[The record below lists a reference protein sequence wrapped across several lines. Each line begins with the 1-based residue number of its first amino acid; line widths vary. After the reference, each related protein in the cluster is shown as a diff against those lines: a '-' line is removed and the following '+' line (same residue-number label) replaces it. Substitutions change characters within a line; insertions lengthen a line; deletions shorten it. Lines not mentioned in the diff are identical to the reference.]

1 MSEINT
7 IHFHEW
13 KNLKDYL
20 TQFKDGWFYRGQS
33 NSNWDLKTS
42 LERTDFKWTDQ
53 KAELTLLGE
62 FQRGAHNFL
71 NTNDIPNT
79 GIGWLAFM
87 QHYGT
92 PTRLLDF
99 TLSPYVAVYFA
110 VINSKTEAALWAIN
124 NSWLN
129 KEIKNIVTDQS
140 YYNQIDSL
148 DFNYDGVF
156 QEVLLSNNYNFVSK
170 VSPHLK
176 NERIYYQQ
184 GLHISPGNTKISF
197 MENLRSMN
205 NYSNNVIQI
214 TISNNAR
221 LEALKDLLKMN
232 INRATL
238 FPSIDGF
245 AISVKEKLQINR
257 ATFKQ

>member
-1 MSEINT
+1 MSKIGT
-7 IHFHEW
+7 KFFKKW
-13 KNLKDYL
+13 QNLDKYL
-20 TQFKDGWFYRGQS
+20 SQFKDGWLFRGQS
-33 NSNWDLKTS
+33 NSDWNLKTS
-42 LERTDFKWTDQ
+42 LERTDFKWADQ

-71 NTNDIPNT
+71 NTKDIPNT

-87 QHYGT
+87 QHYGA

-110 VINSKTEAALWAIN
+110 VINSQTESAIWAIN
-124 NSWLN
+124 NSWLS
-129 KEIKNIVTDQS
+129 KEIKNVVTDQR
-140 YYNQIDSL
+140 YYNQIGSL
-148 DFNYDGVF
+148 DFNYDEVF
-156 QEVLLSNNYNFVSK
+156 HEVLLSNNYKFVSM

-184 GLHISPGNTKISF
+184 GLHVAPGNTEIPF
-197 MENLRSMN
+197 MENLQSMKD
-205 NYSNNVIQI
+205 YSENVIQI
-214 TISNNAR
+214 RISNDVR
-221 LEALKDLLKMN
+221 FEALKDLLKMN

-238 FPSIDGF
+238 FPGIDGF